1 MALTTLLSVKTQ
13 GGIAV
18 SDTSRDAQL
27 RILIDGVTS
36 LVKQQL
42 NRNLESQQYLEYYSG
57 DGSPLLLLRQYPVTT
72 VSLVCVDDAGWF
84 GAGPD
89 SFAPTRNL
97 IEGVDYALM
106 SGAIGLGSSGLLRRI
121 GTVWSQPPARTFGVL
136 GNLPGI
142 SRGNIQVQYTAGF
155 PVIPPAITLAV
166 NALVL
171 KQASLAPLGGAAA
184 QLGYEDAHVGFFAPA
199 DAAKVLGSIESI
211 LANYRSIAI

>member
-1 MALTTLLSVKTQ
+1 M
-13 GGIAV
+13 
-18 SDTSRDAQL
+18 
-27 RILIDGVTS
+27 IDGVTS

-89 SFAPTRNL
+89 SFAPNRNL

-171 KQASLAPLGGAAA
+171 KQASLAAMGGAAA

>member
-106 SGAIGLGSSGLLRRI
+106 SGAIG
-121 GTVWSQPPARTFGVL
+121 
-136 GNLPGI
+136 
-142 SRGNIQVQYTAGF
+142 
-155 PVIPPAITLAV
+155 
-166 NALVL
+166 
-171 KQASLAPLGGAAA
+171 
-184 QLGYEDAHVGFFAPA
+184 
-199 DAAKVLGSIESI
+199 
-211 LANYRSIAI
+211 